1 MTPHNIILIAVIGLA
16 AFIGWRLGAVK
27 IAIML
32 AAPLAAGALAPTA
45 YSLVVS
51 RIALF
56 AGDTVTGPR
65 VAVFA
70 SWILALAA
78 IYIIA
83 AIITKIADMI
93 MLGAINRGLGA
104 VVFAAAALWISS
116 FAVRRLPS
124 AAEGIKKSFA
134 SSRILQNIN
143 VFDKK

>member
-1 MTPHNIILIAVIGLA
+1 MTPYDITIIAVIGFA

-56 AGDTVTGPR
+56 AANPR
-65 VAVFA
+65 AAVFA

-83 AIITKIADMI
+83 AVITKIADMI
-93 MLGAINRGLGA
+93 MIGVINRALGAA
-104 VVFAAAALWISS
+104 VFAAAALWLAS

-124 AAEGIKKSFA
+124 APEGIKKSFA
-134 SSRILQNIN
+134 SSLILQNIN